1 MDLIFCGDVII
12 KVDLCFFGPLH
23 LAVVWNRKGAGDG
36 MPFVD
41 FFKKTG
47 KFSYLQEP

>member
-1 MDLIFCGDVII
+1 MDLIFCGDVMIR
-12 KVDLCFFGPLH
+12 VDLCFFGPLH

-36 MPFVD
+36 RPFVD

-47 KFSYLQEP
+47 KNPYLQGP